1 MLSPDLASLS
11 AVAVYAVVWG
21 FVFVESGLLVGFLL
35 PGDTILFGAGLLTA
49 AQVSSQA
56 SGSATPFEPGPL
68 GSGPLPPG
76 PLVSLPL
83 LAAGAF
89 VAAVSGDLVGYAT
102 GRRLGRPW
110 LERRTGSGRSRHFTP
125 QRLAQAEAWTAR
137 WGPLMVIAARWIPWV
152 RTLVPV
158 IAGATRM
165 RLAAFA
171 LADVVGALGWAVGL
185 PVLGHLAGSRPWLR
199 DVALAIAALSVLV
212 TLVGPA
218 LAAVRTRRRR
228 KGASQ
233 ARPEGSIG
241 EGSRTE

>member
-49 AQVSSQA
+49 APVSSQA
-56 SGSATPFEPGPL
+56 SSSATPFE
-68 GSGPLPPG
+68 SG

-83 LAAGAF
+83 LTAGAF

-165 RLAAFA
+165 RLAAF
-171 LADVVGALGWAVGL
+171 
-185 PVLGHLAGSRPWLR
+185 
-199 DVALAIAALSVLV
+199 
-212 TLVGPA
+212 
-218 LAAVRTRRRR
+218 
-228 KGASQ
+228 
-233 ARPEGSIG
+233 
-241 EGSRTE
+241 